1 MTTDKQV
8 VDSLTTQGKTTSQ
21 EEVPPQTII
30 GTFDTI
36 ESVRDAAVKARARVG
51 FGLGNDIL
59 RRYGVKIADL
69 PKDKWQKAGEWF
81 NSLAVPI
88 IRPCEAPCA
97 TFNEVLNY
105 GHAPNAYARFAEE
118 CKDIQFKSASD
129 LQIIPPAVDGGA
141 EGIIRPGKGGNPGQ
155 FEPFT
160 VSMSDLDIDPV
171 ADVIRRQFIAAEQRR
186 QAVQAEAMVNL
197 AVGVVAAKMSTHGF
211 KFTRDANGK
220 PDKFRIA
227 VSPQELLDFQ
237 RLYTVTQE
245 IQSDGGF
252 IISIAPK

>member
-69 PKDKWQKAGEWF
+69 PKDKWQ
-81 NSLAVPI
+81 
-88 IRPCEAPCA
+88 EA
-97 TFNEVLNY
+97 
-105 GHAPNAYARFAEE
+105 
-118 CKDIQFKSASD
+118 
-129 LQIIPPAVDGGA
+129 GGA

-171 ADVIRRQFIAAEQRR
+171 AGIIPVVNEVSGKAYSDMVAAEVRR

-197 AVGVVAAKMSTHGF
+197 AVGVTMMSLEMLTITQPNAPSKLCGGRITITPKDLENFQQKYVVHQEVRNEGD
-211 KFTRDANGK
+211 FT
-220 PDKFRIA
+220 II
-227 VSPQELLDFQ
+227 VSPKE
-237 RLYTVTQE
+237 V
-245 IQSDGGF
+245 
-252 IISIAPK
+252 

>member
-1 MTTDKQV
+1 MTTTKPV
-8 VDSLTTQGKTTSQ
+8 VDSLSTQGKTTSQ

-69 PKDKWQKAGEWF
+69 PKDKLQEAGEWF
-81 NSLAVPI
+81 NSLAVP
-88 IRPCEAPCA
+88 
-97 TFNEVLNY
+97 
-105 GHAPNAYARFAEE
+105 
-118 CKDIQFKSASD
+118 
-129 LQIIPPAVDGGA
+129 
-141 EGIIRPGKGGNPGQ
+141 IIRPGKGGNPGQ

-171 ADVIRRQFIAAEQRR
+171 AGIIPVVNEVSGKAYSDMIAAEQRR

-245 IQSDGGF
+245 IQPDGGF

>member
-69 PKDKWQKAGEWF
+69 PKDKWQ
-81 NSLAVPI
+81 
-88 IRPCEAPCA
+88 EA
-97 TFNEVLNY
+97 
-105 GHAPNAYARFAEE
+105 
-118 CKDIQFKSASD
+118 
-129 LQIIPPAVDGGA
+129 GGA